1 MRSDEVFSYED
12 FLDSTG
18 CCTEKHKRLL
28 KMKYFH
34 KTKQPCA
41 KITMYK
47 QKGGYFQMA
56 KKVKEYKINPDRVE
70 EALLIQN
77 RMLIELFVQ
86 VLDEQLVIERPVLHE
101 RLENLIE
108 LSDNDRDLKDT
119 LHALTQ
125 KL

>member
-1 MRSDEVFSYED
+1 
-12 FLDSTG
+12 
-18 CCTEKHKRLL
+18 
-28 KMKYFH
+28 
-34 KTKQPCA
+34 
-41 KITMYK
+41 
-47 QKGGYFQMA
+47 MA

-70 EALLIQN
+70 EALLVQN

-108 LSDNDRDLKDT
+108 LSNNDRDLKDT

>member
-1 MRSDEVFSYED
+1 
-12 FLDSTG
+12 
-18 CCTEKHKRLL
+18 
-28 KMKYFH
+28 
-34 KTKQPCA
+34 
-41 KITMYK
+41 
-47 QKGGYFQMA
+47 MA

-119 LHALTQ
+119 LHVLTQ